1 MCYNEIDGEDLP
13 QLWYLSCKGKRMKK
27 ASTILFLLSIIII
40 SSFLLSQE
48 FTYVGATKCKT
59 CHKSEKRGNQMK
71 VWQDTKHS
79 QSFEYLKTD
88 QALESAKKRALEV
101 HPTEAADCLKCHGPL
116 HEKAPDLKTEGVTC
130 EVCHGPGS
138 DYKKLKIMKNREV
151 SVEKG
156 LILYETP
163 DARKNLC
170 LTCHTSE
177 EFDFEAS
184 WEKIKHP
191 VPDK

>member
-1 MCYNEIDGEDLP
+1 
-13 QLWYLSCKGKRMKK
+13 MKK
-27 ASTILFLLSIIII
+27 VSIILVLLFIAII

-59 CHKSEKRGNQMK
+59 CHKSEKRGNQIK
-71 VWQDTKHS
+71 VWQETKHS

-116 HEKAPDLKTEGVTC
+116 HEKAPELKTEGVTC
-130 EVCHGPGS
+130 EVCHGAGS
-138 DYKKLKIMKNREV
+138 GYKSLKIMKNRE
-151 SVEKG
+151 EAAKNG
-156 LILYETP
+156 LIVYGTP
-163 DARKNLC
+163 EARKKLC

>member
-1 MCYNEIDGEDLP
+1 
-13 QLWYLSCKGKRMKK
+13 MKK
-27 ASTILFLLSIIII
+27 VSIILVLFTIVLI
-40 SSFLLSQE
+40 SSLLLSQE
-48 FTYVGATKCKT
+48 FTYVGASKCKT

-71 VWQDTKHS
+71 AWQETKHS

-88 QALESAKKRALEV
+88 QAQESAKKRALEV

-116 HEKAPDLKTEGVTC
+116 HETAPELKTEGVTC

-138 DYKKLKIMKNREV
+138 SYKKLKIMKSREE
-151 SVEKG
+151 SVKNG
-156 LILYETP
+156 LIVYDTP
-163 DARKNLC
+163 EARKKLC
-170 LTCHTSE
+170 LTCHTNE